1 MEGFKMSAIY
11 QLLFGWLPA
20 EIAAVFLGLF
30 SVVIVFLVFR
40 IVKIVLDSL
49 PFL

>member
-1 MEGFKMSAIY
+1 MSAIY
-11 QLLFGWLPA
+11 NALIQFLPSELAIFLLVA
-20 EIAAVFLGLF
+20 IAILA
-30 SVVIVFLVFR
+30 IFLVFK